1 MGDPEP
7 SAGASSSS
15 PKDEGSSNAKSS
27 AVDSKASLAAL
38 KAAQAEQLNLKVLG
52 QDGQVIAFKIKKTTP
67 FRKLMAAYCD
77 RQVSWVLGSARC

>member
-7 SAGASSSS
+7 SSGSNSGANNNGSGSTSASGAGS
-15 PKDEGSSNAKSS
+15 G
-27 AVDSKASLAAL
+27 AVDSKAGLLAL
-38 KAAQAEQLNLKVLG
+38 KRTQEEQLNLKVLG

-77 RQVSWVLGSARC
+77 RKVRE